1 MNKWDL
7 SYFFANDEEF
17 EKALEGLNDYLPKLS
32 SYKGQLSDE
41 AKLKEYLLLS
51 DELETKLYKVYQYA
65 HLKSDLNKKNV
76 ENASKMSKV
85 TMFLALLG
93 QTTSFES
100 PEILSLGKKK
110 VTATPLP
117 TKAPTI
123 NDVQIIL
130 SKELIELGEEYIV
143 CEGSK
148 KVAKIQVIEVKRV
161 PD

>member
-17 EKALEGLNDYLPKLS
+17 EKELEGLNEYLPKLA

-41 AKLKEYLLLS
+41 AKLKEYFQLS

-65 HLKSDLNKKNV
+65 HLKSDLNKKDV
-76 ENASKMSKV
+76 ENASKVSKV
-85 TMFLALLG
+85 MMFLALLG

-110 VTATPLP
+110 VTEFIDNNPEFEAYRFLME
-117 TKAPTI
+117 KLFRG
-123 NDVQIIL
+123 NKHVL
-130 SKELIELGEEYIV
+130 KEKEE
-143 CEGSK
+143 K
-148 KVAKIQVIEVKRV
+148 LL
-161 PD
+161 